1 MATAEIRAR
10 ASLDKT
16 GFERGIASMR
26 ASAASLKGMI
36 AGAFSV
42 AAITAFAKSAVEY
55 ASQFQDIADEI
66 GISASEAQGFSQAIA
81 GAGGSTEKAIA
92 ILRSLRKVQ
101 EETFDTRTMDE
112 FIASIR
118 DNYKATGDYNQLVKL
133 VGNNAGVFSSVLK
146 SLDGGMK
153 SFSNSTTDAS
163 VALADFA
170 SEKVSNTLDQLKL
183 KTVEL
188 GAGFI
193 EGWKNVIAF
202 FTGGVEGMMKSADEQ
217 AREKAAVIKAREER
231 AKQDAINREK
241 LGIEAINAEA
251 MKLEEEAATKKE
263 KNRIKAMSD
272 SERAVELIKETR
284 DMERYMSVLD
294 ARRNTTTKE
303 GAEANLEYQKLAV
316 DLAEKQAELA
326 DIQSKDEQKPQDM
339 APEKRR
345 DSLFQIGARAL
356 GGTAQK
362 AEKTNDK
369 LLRTADQQLA
379 ALQTI
384 ARNTGGGARL

>member
-1 MATAEIRAR
+1 
-10 ASLDKT
+10 
-16 GFERGIASMR
+16 
-26 ASAASLKGMI
+26 
-36 AGAFSV
+36 
-42 AAITAFAKSAVEY
+42 
-55 ASQFQDIADEI
+55 
-66 GISASEAQGFSQAIA
+66 
-81 GAGGSTEKAIA
+81 
-92 ILRSLRKVQ
+92 
-101 EETFDTRTMDE
+101 MDE

-146 SLDGGMK
+146 SLDGGMQ

-163 VALADFA
+163 IALADFA
-170 SEKVSNTLDQLKL
+170 SEKVSNTFDQLKL

-217 AREKAAVIKAREER
+217 AREKAAAIKAREER

-251 MKLEEEAATKKE
+251 MKLEEAAAAKKE

-272 SERAVELIKETR
+272 SERAVELIKEAR

-326 DIQSKDEQKPQDM
+326 DIQSKDEQKLQDM

-362 AEKTNDK
+362 TEKTNDK
-369 LLRTADQQLA
+369 LLKTADQQLA

>member
-26 ASAASLKGMI
+26 SSAASLKGMI

-55 ASQFQDIADEI
+55 AGQFQDIADEI
-66 GISASEAQGFSQAIA
+66 GISASEAQGFSQAIS

-146 SLDGGMK
+146 SLDGGMQ

-163 VALADFA
+163 IALADFA
-170 SEKVSNTLDQLKL
+170 SEKVSNTFDQLKL

-217 AREKAAVIKAREER
+217 AREKAAAIKAREER

-251 MKLEEEAATKKE
+251 MKLEEAAAAKKE

-272 SERAVELIKETR
+272 SERAVELIKEAR

-326 DIQSKDEQKPQDM
+326 DIQSKDEQKLQDM

-362 AEKTNDK
+362 TEKTNDK
-369 LLRTADQQLA
+369 LLKTADQQLA